1 MAMKKIFYVF
11 AALAAL
17 AASCSKETADDSL
30 ISNVPRDGA
39 VIGGYASEEESRLAV
54 ESKKGSS
61 YPCVW
66 SSGDKIGIRTAA
78 GKTVASGTLASGAGE
93 RFATFTLTAGTVTP
107 SVGETVRV
115 VYPLTRMM
123 TFSSNTL
130 ASEQVQAGAGNP
142 NNNLSAYDF
151 SYADISYTSSGFP
164 EKFTLKHLLSYVRLA
179 LSSEAFAGTT
189 LNSVTLSCSG
199 ASLSGTFK
207 TDYNSLAVTPLSG
220 SDHVTVSFKDPLI
233 LNGAQKD
240 IWFTLL
246 PCDLSGK
253 TVTLTYSI
261 TTADE
266 TFEVSSTLPGIALEQ
281 GKAYSI
287 DRLGFDPV
295 PGFCPVDTRIKAG
308 EGHAYGQANTFLI
321 QCKDGSTYTG
331 ATYKANPDIPSSV
344 TIDYRVRGDRATA
357 VIPDGVSF
365 GWATTS
371 YGITDNASGAYLPR
385 YADYS
390 ASNVNPSG
398 FSFSVDE
405 DNYKVT
411 VTNESAHAGSPI
423 LLMMKGS
430 QILWGWT
437 FWNVAADGTEL
448 KVETI
453 GAASYQLCN
462 MDIGQ
467 PTTDYEKWCA
477 NQNGSN
483 PDPFWRMT
491 FKYQWGRYLP
501 TFWNSYWSLRIAG
514 SSTYKGNVP
523 AVQGPV
529 SIAESLEHPYG
540 LIVPDPSTAGN
551 TISDWLDTPD
561 GALWGNC
568 SSDQLTMGKKTI
580 YDPCPKGWRVP
591 DFYNLQSRRYSE
603 TWTTVSTAG
612 YYGWKGSVSKT
623 WGYTTGTFFAAVGA
637 ILNKI
642 GNSSASEARVATA
655 GGNNNGISAAGGW
668 WTNFTLQNDYQPA
681 VLGAVSTGSTL
692 SDTPGWTA
700 SQATTSS
707 GLTKAHA
714 FAVRCMPDK
723 EDR

>member
-1 MAMKKIFYVF
+1 MKKIFFAF

-30 ISNVPRDGA
+30 ISNVSGNA

-54 ESKKGSS
+54 ESKKGSA

-66 SSGDKIGIRTAA
+66 SAGDKIGIRTPA
-78 GKTVASGTLASGAGE
+78 GKTVATGTLATGAGE
-93 RFATFTLTAGTVTP
+93 RFATFTLAAGTVTP

-115 VYPLTRMM
+115 VYPNTRMM

-130 ASEQVQAGAGNP
+130 AADQVQAGAGNP

-151 SYADISYTSSGFP
+151 SYADITYTTSGFP
-164 EKFTLKHLLSYVRLA
+164 GKFTLKHLLSYVRLA
-179 LSSEAFAGTT
+179 LSSETFAGTR
-189 LNSVTLSCSG
+189 LNSVTLSCAD
-199 ASLSGTFK
+199 ASLAGTFR
-207 TDYNSLAVTPLSG
+207 TDYNTLAITPLSG
-220 SDHVTVSFKDPLI
+220 IDHVTVSFKDPLV

-246 PCDLSGK
+246 PTDLSGK
-253 TVTLTYSI
+253 NVTLTFNI

-266 TFEVSSTLPGIALEQ
+266 TFEVSSTLPGINLEQ

-287 DRLGFDPV
+287 DRLGFNPV
-295 PGFCPVDTRIKAG
+295 PGFCPTDTRIKAG
-308 EGHAYGQANTFLI
+308 EGHAYGQANTFFI
-321 QCKDGSTYTG
+321 QCKDGSTYSG
-331 ATYKANPDIPSSV
+331 ATYRENPEIPSSV

-365 GWATTS
+365 GWATTD
-371 YGITDNASGAYLPR
+371 YGITDDASGAYLPR

-390 ASNVNPSG
+390 GSNVDPTG

-405 DNYKVT
+405 ANYKVT

-423 LLMMKGS
+423 LLMMKGTK
-430 QILWGWT
+430 ILWGWT
-437 FWNVAADGTEL
+437 FWNIAADGTEL
-448 KVETI
+448 KVETL
-453 GAASYQLCN
+453 GVSSYQLCN

-467 PTTDYEKWCA
+467 PTTDYATWCA
-477 NQNGSN
+477 NLKGSD

-501 TFWNSYWSLRIAG
+501 VFWNTYWSLRVAG
-514 SSTYKGNVP
+514 SSSFRGNVP

-529 SIAESLEHPYG
+529 SIAESLDHPYG
-540 LIVPDPSTAGN
+540 LIVPDPTVVGSTLE
-551 TISDWLDTPD
+551 DWLDTPD
-561 GALWGNC
+561 GELWGNC
-568 SSDQLTMGKKTI
+568 SSELKTMGKKTI
-580 YDPCPKGWRVP
+580 YDPCPTGWRLP

-603 TWTTVSTAG
+603 TWTTVSTPG
-612 YYGWKGSVSKT
+612 YYGWQGSATKT
-623 WGYTTGTFFAAVGA
+623 WGYTTGTFFTAVGV

-642 GNSSASEARVATA
+642 GNSGASEARIATA
-655 GGNNNGISAAGGW
+655 GGNANGVSAAGGW

-681 VLGAVSTGSTL
+681 ALATVNTGSTL
-692 SDTPGWTA
+692 GETPGWSN
-700 SQATTSS
+700 SQATTTN
-707 GLTKAHA
+707 GITKAHA
-714 FAVRCMPDK
+714 FAVRCMPDR